1 MQGGADEEIS
11 KNAGLGMPR
20 SEGHEKTWFM
30 RKGAH
35 CVSALWCVDL
45 LEADSFV
52 NGGMFGMC
60 DSLAVLC
67 LVAVR
72 KGRVL

>member
-1 MQGGADEEIS
+1 MGGADEEIS
-11 KNAGLGMPR
+11 KNVGLGTPR

-30 RKGAH
+30 RKG
-35 CVSALWCVDL
+35 CALCFCVDL